1 LVLYYTVK
9 TGEIFIKSKARTLKL
24 QHAIAKS
31 NTQFK
36 QSWRGE
42 MPNLSLEQKLE
53 QREDFINDVYAL
65 LKNSNSKAAVVEVL
79 LHRTECQINAQKLG
93 II

>member
-1 LVLYYTVK
+1 
-9 TGEIFIKSKARTLKL
+9 
-24 QHAIAKS
+24 
-31 NTQFK
+31 
-36 QSWRGE
+36 

-53 QREDFINDVYAL
+53 QREDFINDVYIL

>member
-1 LVLYYTVK
+1 
-9 TGEIFIKSKARTLKL
+9 
-24 QHAIAKS
+24 
-31 NTQFK
+31 
-36 QSWRGE
+36 

-53 QREDFINDVYAL
+53 QRENFIDDVYAL

-79 LHRTECQINAQKLG
+79 QHRVKCQIEAQKLG

>member
-1 LVLYYTVK
+1 M
-9 TGEIFIKSKARTLKL
+9 S
-24 QHAIAKS
+24 
-31 NTQFK
+31 
-36 QSWRGE
+36 
-42 MPNLSLEQKLE
+42 NLSLEQKLE

-79 LHRTECQINAQKLG
+79 LNRTKCQINAQKLG